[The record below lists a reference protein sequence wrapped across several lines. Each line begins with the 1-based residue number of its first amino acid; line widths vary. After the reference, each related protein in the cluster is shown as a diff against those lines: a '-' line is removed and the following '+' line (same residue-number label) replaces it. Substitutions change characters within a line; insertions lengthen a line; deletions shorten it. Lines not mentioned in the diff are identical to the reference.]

1 MGYTGPFTCF
11 TVHLTQDKNKEDPG
25 RVRISKAPMPRESV
39 GVELVF
45 FFFPVNLNQ
54 TSYIS
59 QAAKRQKRSNAN

>member
-11 TVHLTQDKNKEDPG
+11 TAQLTQDKNKEDPG

-39 GVELVF
+39 GVGFF
-45 FFFPVNLNQ
+45 FFFPFNLSQ

-59 QAAKRQKRSNAN
+59 QAAKHQKRSNAN